1 MNIIDAIK
9 LKDIP
14 YDDINNELKVRF
26 KEFKNIGIDINSMSF
41 DKYSTYSSMFMNFN
55 YLFNFEHLDK
65 DHPILVYIN
74 MIAYYIMP
82 YKHELR
88 FERFSVPYY
97 LSSSLQPEERFSTEL
112 ELSISYNN
120 IVQKYKSFG
129 LSFEEFKDLIQV
141 LTFNKQNKC
150 LLGTIVLDADINK
163 YTANGEVFD
172 KPCTKTLEMVKNVL
186 GMIV

>member
-1 MNIIDAIK
+1 MNIIDALK

-14 YDDINNELKVRF
+14 YDDINNELKKRF
-26 KEFKNIGIDINSMSF
+26 KEFNNIGMDLNCIAF
-41 DKYSTYSSMFMNFN
+41 DEYLTFRSMFMNFN
-55 YLFNFEHLDK
+55 YMLNDYLDNA
-65 DHPILVYIN
+65 PILAYIN
-74 MIAYYIMP
+74 MISYYIIP
-82 YKHELR
+82 YENELR
-88 FERFSVPYY
+88 LEQFSIPYY
-97 LSSSLQPEERFSTEL
+97 LSSSMQPEEIFSTEL

-141 LTFNKQNKC
+141 LTFNKENRC

-163 YTANGEVFD
+163 YTTRGEVFD
-172 KPCTKTLEMVKNVL
+172 KPCTKTLQMIKNVL